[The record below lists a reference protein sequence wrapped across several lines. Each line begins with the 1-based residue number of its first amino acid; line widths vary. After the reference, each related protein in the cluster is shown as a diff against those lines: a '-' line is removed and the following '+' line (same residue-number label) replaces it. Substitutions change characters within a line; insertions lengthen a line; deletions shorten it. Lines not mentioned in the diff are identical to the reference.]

1 MNILTMNTSGINV
14 LGRLGENDYTQA
26 QFDVHAWLSEY
37 PDGQITLLNQR
48 CGDTDAYPVA
58 GVSLSGSTVLW
69 VVSDT
74 DLSKEGVGRC
84 ELILLA
90 NGTVAKSAI
99 YMTKVLPALDGSGE
113 APEPW
118 ESWQAEFAAL
128 KDEAVAAADDAEAA
142 SKAVQDMGV
151 DAVTLEPGSDAT
163 VTKAVNPETG
173 AVTLTFGVPAGES
186 GLTPDLTIGTV
197 STLPAGSDATATITG
212 TPEEPV
218 LNLGLPQGAKGDPGD
233 KGDPGSDGVSP
244 AVQVTEITGGHRV
257 TVTDATGT
265 HTFDV
270 MDGAQGDPGET
281 GNGIASIV
289 KTGTAGLVDTY
300 TITYTDGSTT
310 TYTVTNGAE
319 GQPGQKGDPGD
330 DYVLTAQDKADI
342 ADIVLGEL
350 PVYNG
355 GVI

>member
-26 QFDVHAWLSEY
+26 QFDVYAWLSEY

-58 GVSLSGSTVLW
+58 GVSVSGSTVLW
-69 VVSDT
+69 TVSDT

-84 ELILLA
+84 ELIMLV
-90 NGTVAKSAI
+90 GGVVAKSAI

-118 ESWQAEFAAL
+118 ESWQTEFAAL

-142 SKAVQDMGV
+142 SEAVQDMGV

-163 VTKAVNPETG
+163 VTKAVDPETG

-186 GLTPDLTIGTV
+186 GGQAVSPRATV
-197 STLPAGSDATATITG
+197 VKVGDTATITITDYEG
-212 TPEEPV
+212 TTTATISD
-218 LNLGLPQGAKGDPGD
+218 GQ
-233 KGDPGSDGVSP
+233 DGVSP
-244 AVQVTEITGGHRV
+244 TVTVTDITGGHRV
-257 TVTDATGT
+257 TIIDAEGT
-265 HTFDV
+265 HAFDV
-270 MDGAQGDPGET
+270 LDGTDGED
-281 GNGIASIV
+281 GRGIASAV
-289 KTGTAGLVDTY
+289 LNADY
-300 TITYTDGSTT
+300 TLTLTYTDGTSYTT
-310 TYTVTNGAE
+310 PSIRGPQGEPGA
-319 GQPGQKGDPGD
+319 